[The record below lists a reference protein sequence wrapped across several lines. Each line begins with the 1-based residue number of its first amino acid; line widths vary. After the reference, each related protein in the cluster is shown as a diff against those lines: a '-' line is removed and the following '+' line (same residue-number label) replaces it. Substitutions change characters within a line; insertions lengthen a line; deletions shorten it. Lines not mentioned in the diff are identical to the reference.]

1 MSFSADLKTELCKVP
16 IPKSC
21 CALAELYGIL
31 LFASV
36 FSAHEIRIITRNDRL
51 KRRVAQLGAA
61 ISPPLKLTPIVA
73 AASGG
78 RQSLTI
84 ADKAQLSALMRLLG
98 YDEDG
103 FLKLHFNGWI
113 VEEDC
118 CRMAFLRGA
127 FLTGGYLA
135 EPEKRYYLELST
147 THEALMR
154 ELSVLF
160 SELNLGL
167 RAGHRKE
174 NCLLYCKDGET
185 IETYLTMAGA
195 HKSVIEFMEM
205 RVIKDVRNTINRRV
219 NCEASNIMKAAETGS
234 YQLSMLRRLDAAG
247 MTADLDEKLRAAM
260 ELRMAYPDEPLA
272 ELAAKADPP
281 ISKSGLNHR
290 LQKLVAMAETLPPA
304 EDEEPEDDE

>member
-1 MSFSADLKTELCKVP
+1 MSFSGDLKTELCKVP
-16 IPKSC
+16 IPKPC

-36 FSAHEIRIITRNDRL
+36 FSAQEIRVMTRNDRL
-51 KRRVAQLGAA
+51 KRRIVQLGAA
-61 ISPPLKLTPIVA
+61 VSPPLKLNVVA
-73 AASGG
+73 TAASGG

-84 ADKAQLSALMRLLG
+84 SDRAQVSQLMRLLG
-98 YDEDG
+98 YDENG
-103 FLKLHFNGWI
+103 FLQLHFNGWI

-135 EPEKRYYLELST
+135 EPEKMYYLELST

-167 RAGHRKE
+167 RVGHRKE
-174 NCLLYCKDGET
+174 NYLLYCKDGET
-185 IETYLTMAGA
+185 IEAYLTMAGA
-195 HKSVIEFMEM
+195 HKAVIEFMEM

-219 NCEASNIMKAAETGS
+219 NCEASNIIKAAETGS
-234 YQLSMLRRLDAAG
+234 YQLTMLRRLQAAG
-247 MTADLDEKLRAAM
+247 VAASLDDKLRTAM
-260 ELRMAYPDEPLA
+260 ELRMEYPDEPLS
-272 ELAAKADPP
+272 ELAAKASPP

-290 LQKLVAMAETLPPA
+290 LRKLVTMAEALPPSD
-304 EDEEPEDDE
+304 DEE

>member
-1 MSFSADLKTELCKVP
+1 MSFSGDLKTELCKVP
-16 IPKSC
+16 IPKPC

-36 FSAHEIRIITRNDRL
+36 FSAQEIRVMTRNDRL
-51 KRRVAQLGAA
+51 KRRIVQLGAA
-61 ISPPLKLTPIVA
+61 VSPSLKLSVVA
-73 AASGG
+73 TAASGG

-84 ADKAQLSALMRLLG
+84 SDRAQVSQLMRLLG
-98 YDEDG
+98 YDENG
-103 FLKLHFNGWI
+103 FLQLHFNGWI

-118 CRMAFLRGA
+118 CRTAFLRGA

-135 EPEKRYYLELST
+135 EPEKMYYLELST

-167 RAGHRKE
+167 RVGHRKE
-174 NCLLYCKDGET
+174 NYLLYCKDGET
-185 IETYLTMAGA
+185 IEAYLTMAGA
-195 HKSVIEFMEM
+195 HKAVIEFMEM

-219 NCEASNIMKAAETGS
+219 NCEASNIIKAAETGN
-234 YQLSMLRRLDAAG
+234 YQLTMLRRLQAAG
-247 MTADLDEKLRAAM
+247 VAASLDDKLRTAM
-260 ELRMAYPDEPLA
+260 ELRMEYPDEPLS
-272 ELAAKADPP
+272 ELAAKASPP

-290 LQKLVAMAETLPPA
+290 LRKLVTMAEALPPSD
-304 EDEEPEDDE
+304 DEE